1 MVKEFLQYLQYEKNY
16 SSHTVLSYS
25 TDIEQ
30 FLLFLNIDDTQFSPD
45 LVDANDIQQWIF
57 ELTQKDISAKS
68 IARKISSLKT
78 FWRYL
83 MKYHQVTVNPTL
95 KIILPKTKKPIPTFF
110 KHREVETVIKNPY
123 ISKDNFIHLRDI
135 LIIEMFYM
143 TGIRLSEL
151 IALRDQ
157 DIELTNEQIRV
168 IGKRSKERI
177 IPLDTSFCQK
187 LMYYKETRDT
197 YLEGQVASHFF
208 VKSDGKKMYPKL
220 IYNIVRNTMSEVSTL
235 SKTSPHVLR
244 HSFATNLLNNGAD
257 IYAIKEL
264 LGHSSLMA
272 TQVYTHSAFSEL
284 HKIYNRAHPRA
295 K

>member
-1 MVKEFLQYLQYEKNY
+1 MVKGFLQYLQYEKNY

-25 TDIEQ
+25 RDISQ
-30 FLLFLNIDDTQFSPD
+30 FLNFLQVEIKDFSPEEVRAD
-45 LVDANDIQQWIF
+45 DIQQWIF
-57 ELTQKDISAKS
+57 KLTKEGISARS

-78 FWRYL
+78 FWKYL
-83 MKYHQVTVNPTL
+83 MKYHQVTSNPTL

-110 KHREVETVIKNPY
+110 KHKEVAEVIENPY
-123 ISKDNFIHLRDI
+123 VPRDNFERLRNVI
-135 LIIEMFYM
+135 IIEMFYM

-151 IALRDQ
+151 IS
-157 DIELTNEQIRV
+157 LTNDDIDLNMGQMQV
-168 IGKRSKERI
+168 TGKRNKQRI
-177 IPLDTSFCQK
+177 IPLDKKFCKK
-187 LMYYKETRDT
+187 LAYYQQIRDE
-197 YLEGQVASHFF
+197 YLEQKAHYFF
-208 VKSDGKKMYPKL
+208 TKSQGGKMYPKL
-220 IYNIVRNTMSEVSTL
+220 IYNIVTKTMQEVSTL

-272 TQVYTHSAFSEL
+272 TQVYTHTAFSEL
-284 HKIYNRAHPRA
+284 HKIYNQAHPRA